1 VNPLGMKTDAP
12 MEVIWDIMRCW
23 VKNHPIKAQ
32 SPEQPG
38 SVILSKEPSHEV
50 DFSRHIGSLSKA
62 QAKKVARFLPNPE
75 KHWGPKLRAGRQIT
89 SKHVSLIGHEAVN
102 GHLSQHHEELKEE
115 DEEAEPEDNVQDKV
129 DPKRQKTATDN
140 ITST

>member
-1 VNPLGMKTDAP
+1 MIG
-12 MEVIWDIMRCW
+12 
-23 VKNHPIKAQ
+23 Q
-32 SPEQPG
+32 
-38 SVILSKEPSHEV
+38 V

-102 GHLSQHHEELKEE
+102 GHLHQHHEELKEE
-115 DEEAEPEDNVQDKV
+115 EEDNVRDEV
-129 DPKRQKTATDN
+129 DLKRQKTTED
-140 ITST
+140 ISSTS